1 MAKKNLHD
9 LPRLDDLTGWRT
21 WVVDVTDALNADPI
35 SLEDYVNLG
44 RLWRRVLPPLEAW
57 NVTLQGQRRRS
68 VMRGPNETFETADD
82 ELVRLIQDVYRV
94 IGRLQL
100 IARETQAGSPEF
112 PRMTHT
118 GPR

>member
-1 MAKKNLHD
+1 MPRNLHE
-9 LPRLDDLTGWRT
+9 LPRLDDLTGWRR
-21 WVVDVTDALNADPI
+21 WVLDVTDALDDANPNF
-35 SLEDYVNLG
+35 EDYINLG

-57 NVTLQGQRRRS
+57 NVTLQGQQRRS
-68 VMRGPNETFETADD
+68 VMRGPNETFAKVDD
-82 ELVRLIQDVYRV
+82 ELRQLIQDVYRV

-112 PRMTHT
+112 PVITRT